1 MGLQINKELTT
12 KGGLKLPVNNVVISS
27 IHFPKPTVSEEEN
40 GDKIYTRRITYDL
53 DNYINVA
60 EVQKDGDNYVS
71 GGVIEFEGGY
81 EKIMTD
87 AEYAAIL
94 ADGSLAEVWL
104 KEYLDGILGAD
115 SCTIINPYV

>member
-12 KGGLKLPVNNVVISS
+12 KGGLKLPIGNVVISS
-27 IHFPKPTVSEEEN
+27 IHFPKPKVSLDE
-40 GDKIYTRRITYDL
+40 GGKVYTRYITYDL
-53 DNYINVA
+53 FNYISVD
-60 EVQKDGDNYVS
+60 EVQTVTDNNVS
-71 GGVIEFEGGY
+71 GGVVEFNGGY

-94 ADGSLAEVWL
+94 ADGTLAEVWL